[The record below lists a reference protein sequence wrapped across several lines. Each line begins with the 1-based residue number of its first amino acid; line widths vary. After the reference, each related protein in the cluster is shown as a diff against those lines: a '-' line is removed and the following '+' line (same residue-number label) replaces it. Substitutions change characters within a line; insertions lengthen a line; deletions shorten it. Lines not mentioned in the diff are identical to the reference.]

1 MGIERLKHMKDCV
14 MCCVEKQMCHLDTVN
29 TKELGEAIDMIKDLE
44 EAIYYHTITKAMGEE
59 KETRHWPKEKIHEY
73 NNEWKE
79 DYESEHEGHSEEV
92 RKLYME
98 KKHAEHPKEEL
109 MKELEKYVHE
119 LTEDIVEMIEDATA
133 EEKQFLSK
141 KIATLAT
148 KIGAA
153 K

>member
-1 MGIERLKHMKDCV
+1 
-14 MCCVEKQMCHLDTVN
+14 
-29 TKELGEAIDMIKDLE
+29 
-44 EAIYYHTITKAMGEE
+44 
-59 KETRHWPKEKIHEY
+59 
-73 NNEWKE
+73 
-79 DYESEHEGHSEEV
+79 
-92 RKLYME
+92 
-98 KKHAEHPKEEL
+98 
-109 MKELEKYVHE
+109 MKELERYVHE